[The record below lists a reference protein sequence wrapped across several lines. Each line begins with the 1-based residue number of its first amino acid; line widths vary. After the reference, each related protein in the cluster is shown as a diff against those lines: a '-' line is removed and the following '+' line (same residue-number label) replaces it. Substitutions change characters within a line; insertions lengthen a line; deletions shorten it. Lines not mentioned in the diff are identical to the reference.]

1 MLKEMIIAGAGGFI
15 GTSARYAV
23 SRLTAGWAVT
33 PFPIGTFAVNML
45 GCLLIGVLAALAERG
60 GLLSQNASILLITG
74 VCGGFTTFST
84 FSNEMLVMLQSRQYV
99 VCGIYFLL
107 SVLLGVALVWVGRSI
122 VH

>member
-1 MLKEMIIAGAGGFI
+1 MIIAGAGGFI

-33 PFPIGTFAVNML
+33 PFPSGTFAVNML

-60 GLLSQNASILLITG
+60 GLLSQNASLLLITG

>member
-1 MLKEMIIAGAGGFI
+1 MIIAGAGGFI

-23 SRLTAGWAVT
+23 SRLTAGWTVT
-33 PFPIGTFAVNML
+33 PFPTGTFAVNML
-45 GCLLIGVLAALAERG
+45 GCLLIGVLASLAERG

-107 SVLLGVALVWVGRSI
+107 SVLLGVALVWAGRSI

>member
-1 MLKEMIIAGAGGFI
+1 MIIAGAGGFI
-15 GTSARYAV
+15 GTSARYVV
-23 SRLTAGWAVT
+23 SKLTAGWTVA
-33 PFPIGTFAVNML
+33 PFPTGTFAVNML